1 VGVVERILDLAR
13 WAPSG
18 DNTQP
23 WRFELLKDGHFVIHG
38 FDTRE
43 WCVYDI
49 DGRPSQIA
57 LGALIENI
65 ALAAARE
72 GMRAEFMRRL
82 HEPDTTPKFD
92 VRLIADAALEPDP
105 LVDQITVRSVYRRA
119 LSLRAMTPTQKAS
132 LSAAPG
138 PAYGVQWIEGLRDRW
153 SVARLMSSN
162 SELRLTA
169 PETYE
174 VHRKVIAW
182 KQRFSEDKVPDAAV
196 GLDPFTTRLMGW
208 VMRDFERVRFFNRF
222 LGGTLAPKMQLDI
235 VPSIACAAHFLIV
248 APAAPRTTDDF
259 VAAGRAVQRFW
270 LTATQNG
277 LQLQP
282 EMTPLI
288 FAAYVREGRAFTSV
302 EGIWKRAQSLA
313 GRLSDLT
320 RTDPA
325 SIVFMGRVGFG
336 GGAASRSLRLPL
348 DRLIL
353 RDGGRGRD
361 GKEDFQSGRPP
372 STSGLA
378 YSIRRSRPSM
388 PFSSAGAKNSGYSS
402 RVWPASSR

>member
-1 VGVVERILDLAR
+1 MGVVERILDLSR

-23 WRFELLKDGHFVIHG
+23 WRFELLSDEHFVIHG

-72 GMRAEFMRRL
+72 GMRAEFLRRL
-82 HEPDTTPKFD
+82 HEPDATPKFD
-92 VRLIADAALEPDP
+92 VRLVPDAGLLPDP
-105 LVDQITVRSVYRRA
+105 LVDHITVRSVHRRA
-119 LSLRAMTPTQKAS
+119 LSLRAMTPTQKAG
-132 LSAAPG
+132 LSTAPG
-138 PAYGVQWIEGLRDRW
+138 PAYGVQWIESLRDRW
-153 SVARLMSSN
+153 AVAKLMSSN

-169 PETYE
+169 PETYA
-174 VHRKVIAW
+174 VHRRVIAW

-196 GLDPFTTRLMGW
+196 GLDAFTTRLMGW

-222 LGGTLAPKMQLDI
+222 LGGTLAPRMQLDI

-248 APAAPRTTDDF
+248 APTPPRTIDDF
-259 VAAGRAVQRFW
+259 VAAGRAIQRFW
-270 LTATQNG
+270 LTATRDG

-302 EGIWKRAQSLA
+302 ETIWKRAQTLA

-320 RTDPA
+320 HTDPA

-336 GGAASRSLRLPL
+336 AGAAARSLRLPL

-353 RDGGRGRD
+353 RDDDQGRD
-361 GKEDFQSGRPP
+361 GKGVLQSNR
-372 STSGLA
+372 SRSASGPA
-378 YSIRRSRPSM
+378 YSIRRTRPSM